1 MPKGRVFFHLVHL
14 LQAERLVCLFPF
26 VICLTVNNYLK
37 EKKPR
42 ALNYFLVLVNVD
54 DSDTKIYRTRLE
66 IEPIKENF
74 EGKILVNPKTGDEI
88 SFITIGMH
96 KYMLDAKEF
105 ISKGRKLSE
114 MSQDE
119 KQSLLGLKVEGEW
132 NEEKQEFT
140 NNTDCGTTLA
150 EFLDKKAN
158 KIK

>member
-1 MPKGRVFFHLVHL
+1 
-14 LQAERLVCLFPF
+14 
-26 VICLTVNNYLK
+26 
-37 EKKPR
+37 
-42 ALNYFLVLVNVD
+42 
-54 DSDTKIYRTRLE
+54 
-66 IEPIKENF
+66 
-74 EGKILVNPKTGDEI
+74 
-88 SFITIGMH
+88 
-96 KYMLDAKEF
+96 MLDAKEF

>member
-1 MPKGRVFFHLVHL
+1 MAKTFNFNSTYLIDKPVNKRKASYDKWWMFNVK
-14 LQAERLVCLFPF
+14 ERNG
-26 VICLTVNNYLK
+26 NNITFSSRERHDLK
-37 EKKPR
+37 EYK
-42 ALNYFLVLVNVD
+42 
-54 DSDTKIYRTRLE
+54 
-66 IEPIKENF
+66 
-74 EGKILVNPKTGDEI
+74 GKIFVNPKTGDEI
-88 SFITIGMH
+88 SFITIGTN

-114 MSQDE
+114 MSQEE